1 VTLLDDWLAGVRDG
15 GTHILTGGPGCGKS
29 TIALQFADAGLRLGE
44 SVAMVVHA
52 RTDHV
57 KSHAAYLGIDLETA
71 LRDGRLLLL
80 RYRSDFA
87 RRAAHAVAPEQVIAD
102 LERIISSSRPG
113 RIIIETFSPFV
124 TTPPP
129 VAPVV
134 AALAHMLE
142 RFDVTSLL
150 TFPEDLAPGYDRNL
164 EPLVESAAAVIRLA
178 HDEGEV
184 RRAELLS
191 IRDPA
196 PSAATRSFV
205 IRQGV
210 GIVAEHTMRPD
221 RLTLRVQ

>member
-1 VTLLDDWLAGVRDG
+1 M
-15 GTHILTGGPGCGKS
+15 I
-29 TIALQFADAGLRLGE
+29 
-44 SVAMVVHA
+44 VHA

-57 KSHAAYLGIDLETA
+57 KSHAAYLGIDLESP

-80 RYRSDFA
+80 RYRSEFA
-87 RRAAHAVAPEQVIAD
+87 RRAAHAASPDHTIAD
-102 LERIISSSRPG
+102 LERIISPSRPA
-113 RIIIETFSPFV
+113 RIIIDTFAPFV
-124 TTPPP
+124 ASPPP
-129 VAPVV
+129 ISPIV

-150 TFPEDLAPGYDRNL
+150 TFPEDLAAGYDRSL
-164 EPLVESAAAVIRLA
+164 EPLVESAAAVIRLV

-191 IRDPA
+191 IRYPA

-210 GIVAEHTMRPD
+210 GIVAEHGVRPD

>member
-1 VTLLDDWLAGVRDG
+1 M
-15 GTHILTGGPGCGKS
+15 LTGGPGCGKS
-29 TIALQFADAGLRLGE
+29 TIALHFADAGLRLGE

-52 RTDHV
+52 SAEHV
-57 KSHAAYLGIDLETA
+57 KSHAAYLGIDLETP

-87 RRAAHAVAPEQVIAD
+87 RRTAHAVSPEQVSAD
-102 LERIISSSRPG
+102 LERTIAPNRPS
-113 RIIIETFSPFV
+113 RIIIDTFSPLV
-124 TTPPP
+124 TAPPP
-129 VAPVV
+129 LTPVV
-134 AALAHMLE
+134 AALAEMFE
-142 RFDVTSLL
+142 RFAVTSLL
-150 TFPEDLAPGYDRNL
+150 TFPEDLAAGYDRSL

-191 IRDPA
+191 IRYPA

-210 GIVAEHTMRPD
+210 GIVAEHALRPD